1 MIGDSTL
8 PRRLRSSRLLAGV
21 GASFILLTIVTAT
34 WVVWDQRES
43 HLAELKTDLA
53 TASLILSEQTARTIQ
68 AVDLVLQDLRDRA
81 RIEGIETPEEF
92 RNKLGTEA
100 IHDYL
105 SARTSSLPQAD
116 AIGLTDAGNR
126 QLNSSRYCPAPS
138 IDVPD

>member
-43 HLAELKTDLA
+43 HLAELTTDLA
-53 TASLILSEQTARTIQ
+53 TASLILSAQTAPTVQ
-68 AVDLVLQDLRDRA
+68 AVDLVLQELKDRV
-81 RIEGIETPEEF
+81 RIEGIETPDEF
-92 RNKLGTEA
+92 RNKLGTEG

-105 SARTSSLPQAD
+105 SARASSLPQAA
-116 AIGLTDAGNR
+116 AIGLTDARNW
-126 QLNSSRYCPAPS
+126 QLTSARSWPTP
-138 IDVPD
+138 